1 MISTYNFI
9 YDDNT
14 IVIEM
19 GSMELAVRINGV
31 LPDVAAGPGEANT
44 SVSIYSGDFHLLV
57 DAGGGV
63 SASLKAGQL
72 GRPMPDAILITHAE
86 NEHISDLPAL
96 VSQSN
101 VRIFCTTDCMNQ
113 VISKLPSLADKQAM
127 FTAVQ
132 PGQTFEA
139 GPFSVT
145 PVAAENS
152 GDEPG
157 FPGSVIY
164 VIRIGDRKVIAG
176 WDFLT
181 LLNADQN
188 LMWNP
193 DLLLLGTETYNEHP
207 STGIISVSEAYDIVR
222 RWNAKDCYVLHY
234 SGEKDTEDKRN
245 QWHRGPVGP
254 LSPDELQKVIND
266 HLLVT
271 GHEGKFAI
279 TVARQGMV
287 WTPAA
292 KVEEEGPVGKKIEI
306 EALEK
311 YVFSL
316 EKLSDGKV
324 ALSIEDS
331 VNRLTS
337 EFINPRL
344 GGDGKSLNTDAVK
357 SMMMK
362 GPELHLG
369 VSESSVRLDVLKG
382 KKPMF
387 AKDIP
392 VSEQDARKLVR
403 YLQENF
409 TA

>member
-1 MISTYNFI
+1 
-9 YDDNT
+9 
-14 IVIEM
+14 M

-63 SASLKAGQL
+63 SASLKASQQL
-72 GRPMPDAILITHAE
+72 GGPAPDAVLITHAE
-86 NEHISDLPAL
+86 NEHISDLPSL

-101 VRIFCTTDCMNQ
+101 AKIFCTTDCMNQ
-113 VISKLPSLADKQAM
+113 IINKLPSLADKQAM
-127 FTAVQ
+127 FTAIQ
-132 PGQTFEA
+132 PGQPFEA
-139 GPFSVT
+139 GPFSVI
-145 PVAAENS
+145 PVAAENA

-157 FPGSVIY
+157 YPGSVIY
-164 VIRIGDRKVIAG
+164 VIRIGDRKIIAG

-181 LLNADQN
+181 LLNAEQS

-193 DLLLLGTETYNEHP
+193 DLLLLGTETYNEHQ
-207 STGIISVSEAYDIVR
+207 STGMISVSDAYDIVR

-234 SGEKDTEDKRN
+234 SGEKDREDKRN

-254 LSPDELQKVIND
+254 LAPDELQKVIND
-266 HLLVT
+266 HLRVT
-271 GHEGKFAI
+271 GQEGKFAI
-279 TVARQGMV
+279 TVGRQGTV

-316 EKLSDGKV
+316 EKLPDGKV

-337 EFINPRL
+337 EFINPRR
-344 GGDGKSLNTDAVK
+344 GDDGKSLNTDAIK

-362 GPELHLG
+362 GPELHLS
-369 VSESSVRLDVLKG
+369 VSGSSVRLDVMKG

-387 AKDIP
+387 AKDVP

-409 TA
+409 